1 MKPLQF
7 SHRHECRIWKRKL
20 LHIIENL
27 LKCRWNLNVFLFAL
41 VSFTLICGILK
52 WLHSFEM
59 SKNLIR
65 YDGMEKIDWHNWS
78 LIAEDMLR
86 TGIGE
91 QGEGA
96 YLPFYPASTKQINDT
111 HGYNGYLSD
120 KIALNRSLKDLRPK
134 EYSSRKF
141 SLLEQKNNVLNPFNS
156 VHFRCIHEKYSSK
169 LPSVSV
175 IIIFHNEHLS
185 TLLRTCYSVLNR
197 SPANLLAEIILV
209 DDAST
214 IADLGEDLALYIE
227 SSLPIA
233 KLVRLEQRM
242 GLIKARVAGAK
253 AANSEILV
261 FLDSHCEAYH
271 NWLPPLLG
279 L

>member
-1 MKPLQF
+1 M
-7 SHRHECRIWKRKL
+7 
-20 LHIIENL
+20 
-27 LKCRWNLNVFLFAL
+27 
-41 VSFTLICGILK
+41 
-52 WLHSFEM
+52 
-59 SKNLIR
+59 
-65 YDGMEKIDWHNWS
+65 
-78 LIAEDMLR
+78 
-86 TGIGE
+86 
-91 QGEGA
+91 
-96 YLPFYPASTKQINDT
+96 
-111 HGYNGYLSD
+111 
-120 KIALNRSLKDLRPK
+120 
-134 EYSSRKF
+134 
-141 SLLEQKNNVLNPFNS
+141 
-156 VHFRCIHEKYSSK
+156 
-169 LPSVSV
+169 

-253 AANSEILV
+253 AANSEIFV